1 MTPASEMMAKSSSP
15 RRSRRGVRARAI
27 GGETRGARGS
37 GLGARADLPAPRFP
51 DPEPLLCC
59 GVMPRSPDRVIIRNA
74 RQHNLKGIT
83 VELPRCALSVVTG
96 PSGSGKSSLA
106 FDTLYAEGQ
115 RRYIESLSTY
125 AKQFLERMPKP
136 LVDAIEGISP
146 AVAIE
151 QKNPTTSSRSTV
163 GTATEIYDFLR
174 LLWARTG
181 TQHCV
186 KCGSVVK
193 VDTVQEVVDALVKI
207 GAQHAAP
214 LPILMTFPLP
224 ASAHRPDVEVAAQLR
239 AAGFVR
245 AQLDGVLARL
255 DPPDAEQRVRE
266 AQEVLVVVDRLPASD
281 ATRGRLADAVATA
294 FNEGE
299 GVAVALDNG
308 DRRRFSAHPTCS
320 NCGTAA
326 PALSPILFSFNNP
339 RGACPACNGFGAV
352 LEYDESLI
360 VPDARRTL
368 AQGALDPWTKP
379 RYEGRRRLLR
389 EIVRAKGIATDT
401 PWRDLPERDRRLLL
415 HGATGRYLGMF
426 PFLERLE
433 AKRYKQ
439 YIRVFLRQYQLAKT
453 CPACGGARLKPEA
466 LAVRVG
472 GKSIAEI
479 AGLTAGTLA
488 AWLAQLALPAFQQ
501 RVADHIMGELAARVS
516 FVNDVGLGYLTLD
529 RLTRTLSGGE
539 AQRIALSNALGS
551 HLVDTLYVLDEPS
564 IGLHP
569 SDIDRLLGLLRRLAD
584 AGNTVAVVEHDPAAI
599 RAADWMI
606 ELGPGSGEA
615 GGQVVYQGPAAA
627 VRDAGTLT
635 GQYLSGEKRIGV
647 PSARRPAR
655 RWLSLSG
662 ARLHNLAGVDVR
674 IPLGTLTVVTGV
686 LGSGKSTLVHDVL
699 YRQLEARLTG
709 AHSAKQHLGEP
720 VGEVRALEGWDA
732 IADVVL
738 VDQAP
743 IGRTPRSNPVTYIKA
758 FDELRALFAAE
769 PLARARGYTPSTFS
783 FNVAGGRCEACEGA
797 GHVLVEMV
805 FLANVFVPCEIC
817 EGRRFKKDVL
827 EVKVQGSAIHEVLE
841 WTVDQPL
848 QRFHRQPR
856 LARALWHLQQVGLGY
871 LRVGQPATTLSGGE
885 AQRLKIARELALA
898 GGKARAGRK
907 LYILDEPT
915 TGLHLDDVRTL
926 CRVLDRLVDAG
937 HSVLVIEHHLDVI
950 KRADWIVELGPGAG
964 EAGGRVVAEG
974 TPEAVAKVAESP
986 TGRYLQ
992 DLA

>member
-1 MTPASEMMAKSSSP
+1 
-15 RRSRRGVRARAI
+15 
-27 GGETRGARGS
+27 
-37 GLGARADLPAPRFP
+37 
-51 DPEPLLCC
+51 
-59 GVMPRSPDRVIIRNA
+59 MPRSPDRVIIRNA

-83 VELPRCALSVVTG
+83 VELPRCALTVVTG
-96 PSGSGKSSLA
+96 PSGSGKSTLA

-151 QKNPTTSSRSTV
+151 QKNPSTSSRSTV

-174 LLWARTG
+174 LLWARIG
-181 TQHCV
+181 TPYCV
-186 KCGSVVK
+186 KCGEEVK
-193 VDTVQEVVDALVKI
+193 VDTVQEVVDELITACGVRGAECGVGETSVGAVNSAFRTPHSALLV
-207 GAQHAAP
+207 
-214 LPILMTFPLP
+214 TFPLP
-224 ASAHRPDVEVAAQLR
+224 PSAHRPDIDVAAQLR

-245 AQLDGVLARL
+245 AQLDGAMVRL
-255 DPPDAEQRVRE
+255 DQADAEERVRQAE
-266 AQEVLVVVDRLPASD
+266 DVLVVVDRLPASEPN
-281 ATRGRLADAVATA
+281 RGRLSDAVATA
-294 FNEGE
+294 FGEGE
-299 GVAVALDNG
+299 GVAVALENG

-320 NCGTAA
+320 RCGTPA
-326 PALSPILFSFNNP
+326 PALTPSLLSFNNP
-339 RGACPACNGFGAV
+339 RGACPGCNGFGAV

-360 VPDARRTL
+360 VPDPKRSL

-379 RYEGRRRLLR
+379 RYEGRRRILR
-389 EIVRAKGIATDT
+389 EAARARGIPLDT
-401 PWRDLPERDRRLLL
+401 AWRDLPERHRHFLL
-415 HGATGRYLGMF
+415 HGADGRFLGIF

-433 AKRYKQ
+433 VKRYKQ

-472 GKSIAEI
+472 GKNIAAV
-479 AGLTAGTLA
+479 AGLTAGAIRDWITGLELPPFARAVAVHILA
-488 AWLAQLALPAFQQ
+488 ELTARLA
-501 RVADHIMGELAARVS
+501 
-516 FVNDVGLGYLTLD
+516 FVHDVGLGYLTLD

-569 SDIDRLLGLLRRLAD
+569 SDIERLLGLLRRLAD
-584 AGNTVAVVEHDPAAI
+584 GGNTVAVVEHDPAAM
-599 RAADWMI
+599 RSADWMI

-627 VRDAGTLT
+627 VREAGTLT

-655 RWLSLSG
+655 RWLALSG
-662 ARLHNLAGVDVR
+662 ARLHNLAGVDIR

-686 LGSGKSTLVHDVL
+686 SGSGKSTLVHDVL

-709 AHSAKQHLGEP
+709 AHTAKQHLGEP
-720 VGEVRALEGWDA
+720 VGTVQALEGWEA

-758 FDELRALFAAE
+758 FDELRGLFAAE
-769 PLARARGYTPSTFS
+769 PLARSRGYTPSTFS

-817 EGRRFKKDVL
+817 AGKRFKKEVL
-827 EVKVQGSAIHEVLE
+827 EVKLGGSSIHEVLE
-841 WTVDQPL
+841 WTVDHAL

-871 LRVGQPATTLSGGE
+871 LRLGQPATTLSGGE

-898 GGKARAGRK
+898 GGKSRAGRK

-937 HSVLVIEHHLDVI
+937 HTVLVIEHHLDVV
-950 KRADWIVELGPGAG
+950 KRADWVIELGPGAG
-964 EAGGRVVAEG
+964 DAGGRVVAQG
-974 TPEAVAKVAESP
+974 TPEDIARSADSP
-986 TGRYLQ
+986 TGRYLG
-992 DLA
+992 DVA

>member
-37 GLGARADLPAPRFP
+37 GLGARARLARAPIPRFP
-51 DPEPLLCC
+51 DPEPLLCY

-83 VELPRCALSVVTG
+83 VELPRCAISVVTG

-174 LLWARTG
+174 LLWARAG
-181 TQHCV
+181 TQHCTR
-186 KCGSVVK
+186 CGREVK
-193 VDTVQEVVDALVKI
+193 VDTVQGAVDELLVANGDRANV

-214 LPILMTFPLP
+214 LQEPIVVTFPLP

-326 PALSPILFSFNNP
+326 PALTPILFSFNNP
-339 RGACPACNGFGAV
+339 RGACPGCNGFGAV

-360 VPDARRTL
+360 VPQPRKSL

-379 RYEGRRRLLR
+379 RYEGRRRILR
-389 EIVRAKGIATDT
+389 ETGRAKGIPLDAPWEDLTDKA
-401 PWRDLPERDRRLLL
+401 RHFLLN
-415 HGATGRYLGMF
+415 GASGRFLGML
-426 PFLERLE
+426 PFLQRLE

-439 YIRVFLRQYQLAKT
+439 YIRVFLRQYQLAKV

-472 GKSIAEI
+472 GRTIADVAALS
-479 AGLTAGTLA
+479 AGALRDWIGALELTPFQRSVAVHILA
-488 AWLAQLALPAFQQ
+488 
-501 RVADHIMGELAARVS
+501 ELAARVS

-551 HLVDTLYVLDEPS
+551 HLVDTLYVLDEPT

-569 SDIDRLLGLLRRLAD
+569 ADTGRLLALLRRLAD
-584 AGNTVAVVEHDPAAI
+584 GGNTVVVVEHDPAAM
-599 RAADWMI
+599 RAAT
-606 ELGPGSGEA
+606 GP
-615 GGQVVYQGPAAA
+615 
-627 VRDAGTLT
+627 
-635 GQYLSGEKRIGV
+635 
-647 PSARRPAR
+647 
-655 RWLSLSG
+655 
-662 ARLHNLAGVDVR
+662 
-674 IPLGTLTVVTGV
+674 
-686 LGSGKSTLVHDVL
+686 
-699 YRQLEARLTG
+699 
-709 AHSAKQHLGEP
+709 
-720 VGEVRALEGWDA
+720 
-732 IADVVL
+732 
-738 VDQAP
+738 
-743 IGRTPRSNPVTYIKA
+743 
-758 FDELRALFAAE
+758 
-769 PLARARGYTPSTFS
+769 
-783 FNVAGGRCEACEGA
+783 AGGRY
-797 GHVLVEMV
+797 
-805 FLANVFVPCEIC
+805 
-817 EGRRFKKDVL
+817 
-827 EVKVQGSAIHEVLE
+827 
-841 WTVDQPL
+841 
-848 QRFHRQPR
+848 PR
-856 LARALWHLQQVGLGY
+856 
-871 LRVGQPATTLSGGE
+871 
-885 AQRLKIARELALA
+885 
-898 GGKARAGRK
+898 
-907 LYILDEPT
+907 
-915 TGLHLDDVRTL
+915 
-926 CRVLDRLVDAG
+926 DA
-937 HSVLVIEHHLDVI
+937 
-950 KRADWIVELGPGAG
+950 
-964 EAGGRVVAEG
+964 
-974 TPEAVAKVAESP
+974 
-986 TGRYLQ
+986 
-992 DLA
+992 

>member
-1 MTPASEMMAKSSSP
+1 
-15 RRSRRGVRARAI
+15 
-27 GGETRGARGS
+27 
-37 GLGARADLPAPRFP
+37 
-51 DPEPLLCC
+51 
-59 GVMPRSPDRVIIRNA
+59 MPHSLDRVIIRNA

-83 VELPRCALSVVTG
+83 VELPRSALTVVTG

-136 LVDAIEGISP
+136 LVDSIEGISP

-193 VDTVQEVVDALVKI
+193 VDTVQAVVDALNAEVGTRKAEPEDNGGGSAFRVPRSDLLI
-207 GAQHAAP
+207 A
-214 LPILMTFPLP
+214 FPLP
-224 ASAHRPDVEVAAQLR
+224 ASAHRPDVDVAAQLR

-245 AQLDGVLARL
+245 AQLDGVLVRL
-255 DPPDAEQRVRE
+255 DPHDAEQRVRE
-266 AQEVLVVVDRLPASD
+266 AREVLVVVDRLAASD

-326 PALSPILFSFNNP
+326 PALRPILFSFNNP
-339 RGACPACNGFGAV
+339 RGACPGCNGFGAV

-360 VPDARRTL
+360 VPHPRKSL

-379 RYEGRRRLLR
+379 RYEGRRRILR
-389 EIVRAKGIATDT
+389 ETARVRGIPLDAPWEDLTDKA
-401 PWRDLPERDRRLLL
+401 RHFLL
-415 HGATGRYLGMF
+415 HGASGRFLGML
-426 PFLERLE
+426 PFLQRLE

-439 YIRVFLRQYQLAKT
+439 YIRVFLRQYQLAKV

-472 GKSIAEI
+472 GRTIAEV
-479 AGLTAGTLA
+479 AALTADAVRDWLA
-488 AWLAQLALPAFQQ
+488 ALELPPFQRAVAVHILA
-501 RVADHIMGELAARVS
+501 ELAARVS

-539 AQRIALSNALGS
+539 AQRIALANALGS
-551 HLVDTLYVLDEPS
+551 HLVDTLYVLDEPT

-569 SDIDRLLGLLRRLAD
+569 ADTGRLLGLLRRLAD
-584 AGNTVAVVEHDPAAI
+584 GGNTVVVVEHDPAAM
-599 RAADWMI
+599 RAADWMV
-606 ELGPGSGEA
+606 ELGPASGEA
-615 GGQVVYQGPAAA
+615 GGALVYQGPAAD
-627 VRDAGTLT
+627 VRAAGTLT

-647 PSARRPAR
+647 PSARRPAC
-655 RWLSLSG
+655 RWLEVKG
-662 ARLHNLAGVDVR
+662 ARLHNLHGVDTR
-674 IPLGTLTVVTGV
+674 IPLGTLTAVTGV
-686 LGSGKSTLVHDVL
+686 SGSGKSTLVHDVL
-699 YRQLEARLTG
+699 FRQLESRLTG
-709 AHSAKQHLGEP
+709 RHGAKQHLGEP
-720 VGEVRALEGWDA
+720 VGEVRALDGWQA
-732 IADVVL
+732 ISDVVL

-743 IGRTPRSNPVTYIKA
+743 IGRTPRSNPITYIKA

-769 PLARARGYTPSTFS
+769 PLARAREYTPSTFS
-783 FNVAGGRCEACEGA
+783 FNVAGGRCDGCEGA

-805 FLANVFVPCEIC
+805 FLANVFVPCEVC
-817 EGRRFKKDVL
+817 AGRRFKKEVL
-827 EVKVQGSAIHEVLE
+827 EVKVGGSSIHEVLE
-841 WTVDQPL
+841 WTVDQAL

-871 LRVGQPATTLSGGE
+871 LRLGQAATTLSGGE

-898 GGKARAGRK
+898 GGKSRAGRK

-937 HSVLVIEHHLDVI
+937 HTVLVIEHHLDVV
-950 KRADWIVELGPGAG
+950 KRADWVIEMGPGAG
-964 EAGGRVVAEG
+964 DAGGRVVAQG
-974 TPEAVAKVAESP
+974 TPEDIARIADSP
-986 TGRYLQ
+986 TGRYLR
-992 DLA
+992 DVG